1 MVSKHANPMKLHC
14 DKTLLCCI
22 FILGSLLGVGICQ
35 SLDNEAPRYF
45 VYVSDKRIITAEL
58 TGSNKIILNYINLS
72 DVIEL
77 IEAQG
82 LLVIDEAGNG
92 LRGHL
97 FLSEETTP
105 SGNRYEVNDLVK
117 PTQFRGFDI
126 LGNFRWKSRPSQVI
140 LQLGSRLVELE
151 SIDSSEF
158 DVFATKV
165 AQLDLSQESGIAV
178 SEAGFW
184 QGQGFLYH
192 ANTEKALEIESRYPR
207 RDPSPPVPLES
218 PQARLPDEFSQLP
231 DPVVVQLRV
240 QITSQGGVQ
249 NPTVARSIDPELDQ
263 LAIQV
268 VLNSWQF
275 LPAVAKGKPVGSE
288 TVLNVQFLR

>member
-1 MVSKHANPMKLHC
+1 MVSKHINPEKLSSC
-14 DKTLLCCI
+14 RTLLSLLL
-22 FILGSLLGVGICQ
+22 ILGSLAGSGLCQ
-35 SLDNEAPRYF
+35 SVDNEAPKYF

-58 TGSNKIILNYINLS
+58 TDNNKVIVNYINLS

-77 IEAQG
+77 IEAHG
-82 LLVIDEAGNG
+82 LLVVDEAGNG
-92 LRGHL
+92 YRGHL
-97 FLSEETTP
+97 FLPEEATP
-105 SGNRYEVNDLVK
+105 SGSRYEVNDLVK

-126 LGNFRWKSRPSQVI
+126 LGNFRWKSRPSQV
-140 LQLGSRLVELE
+140 LLHLGSRLAELE
-151 SIDSSEF
+151 PLDSPEF

-165 AQLDLSQESGIAV
+165 AQLDLSIESGMAV

-184 QGQGFLYH
+184 RGQGFLHH
-192 ANTEKALEIESRYPR
+192 ANTEKALEIESRFPR
-207 RDPSPPVPLES
+207 SDPAPPVVLET
-218 PQARLPDEFSQLP
+218 PQARLPGKFSHLP

-240 QITSQGGVQ
+240 QITSRGGIQ
-249 NPTVARSIDPELDQ
+249 NPTVDRSIHPELDQ

-275 LPAVAKGKPVGSE
+275 LPAVAKGKPVGAE

>member
-1 MVSKHANPMKLHC
+1 MVSKHAKPIQLPC
-14 DKTLLCCI
+14 GRTLLACMCL
-22 FILGSLLGVGICQ
+22 LGSLLGSGICQ
-35 SLDNEAPRYF
+35 SLDKEAPSYF

-58 TGSNKIILNYINLS
+58 TSSNKVILNYINLS

-77 IEAQG
+77 IEAQA

-92 LRGHL
+92 YRGHL
-97 FLSEETTP
+97 FLPEEPTP
-105 SGNRYEVNDLVK
+105 SGNRYQVNDLVK
-117 PTQFRGFDI
+117 PTEFRGFDI
-126 LGNFRWKSRPSQVI
+126 LGNFRWKSRPSQAI

-151 SIDSSEF
+151 PLDSAEF

-178 SEAGFW
+178 LEAGFW
-184 QGQGFLYH
+184 QGQGFLH
-192 ANTEKALEIESRYPR
+192 QANTEKALAIESRYPV
-207 RDPSPPVPLES
+207 RDPSPPVALAT
-218 PQARLPDEFSQLP
+218 PQARLPDKFSQLT
-231 DPVVVQLRV
+231 DPVVVQVRV
-240 QITSQGGVQ
+240 QITSRGGVQ
-249 NPTVARSIDPELDQ
+249 NPTVARSVDPELDQ